1 VTKPKTVS
9 TTTRV
14 NPLPSTGSTVQ
25 IYSTLRKSMLDYVS
39 PQGERL
45 KTIVGEPERVYV
57 RAAPTNVTFPYL
69 TLLLNRTSLTAY
81 NGYRETALLEV
92 QAIGK
97 PESQLPLV
105 ESAMDLIDQCLTG
118 YVYNVDGI
126 MVGRSRVRNTV
137 PLFTDPAES
146 AIVSVVS
153 TYELYLWPAVLTS
166 RRL

>member
-1 VTKPKTVS
+1 MTKPNKVS
-9 TTTRV
+9 KTTRV
-14 NPLPSTGSTVQ
+14 NPLPSTSSTVQ
-25 IYSTLRKSMLDYVS
+25 IYSTFRKAIMDYQS

-45 KTIVGEPERVYV
+45 SDFIGQPERVYV
-57 RAAPTNVTFPYL
+57 RAAPTNVIFPYI

-118 YVYNVDGI
+118 YLYNTDGI
-126 MVGRSRVRNTV
+126 MVGRSRTRNTV

-146 AIVSVVS
+146 AIVSVVA
-153 TYELYLWPAVLTS
+153 TYELYLWPQVLTS